1 MVVGEQAVKREGG
14 RYIRDA
20 YGHDVLVSE
29 RARARG
35 NSLPVTVVPAGR
47 HQVARICETL
57 RHVNIILL
65 SEIFRIHPL
74 GEIALCRVSPRTG
87 CGTKSEQNMAR
98 DWQWKV

>member
-1 MVVGEQAVKREGG
+1 MVVGEQAMKREGG

-29 RARARG
+29 RARAREG
-35 NSLPVTVVPAGR
+35 
-47 HQVARICETL
+47 TL
-57 RHVNIILL
+57 CQWSQPDGIKWLEFVRHVNIILL